1 MTNGKVKGKAGE
13 LRKMRSESGTGQP
26 ESGTESGIAG
36 TESGTGLILG
46 RNDMKSD
53 GEIASRVERLPES
66 SQKKSLVPWKGWS
79 GMINT
84 IQAAGPYILA
94 FWFGVA

>member
-13 LRKMRSESGTGQP
+13 LRKMRR

-46 RNDMKSD
+46 RN
-53 GEIASRVERLPES
+53 EHETR
-66 SQKKSLVPWKGWS
+66 
-79 GMINT
+79 
-84 IQAAGPYILA
+84 
-94 FWFGVA
+94 

>member
-13 LRKMRSESGTGQP
+13 LRKMRRESGTGQP

-46 RNDMKSD
+46 RNRR
-53 GEIASRVERLPES
+53 EI
-66 SQKKSLVPWKGWS
+66 
-79 GMINT
+79 
-84 IQAAGPYILA
+84 
-94 FWFGVA
+94 